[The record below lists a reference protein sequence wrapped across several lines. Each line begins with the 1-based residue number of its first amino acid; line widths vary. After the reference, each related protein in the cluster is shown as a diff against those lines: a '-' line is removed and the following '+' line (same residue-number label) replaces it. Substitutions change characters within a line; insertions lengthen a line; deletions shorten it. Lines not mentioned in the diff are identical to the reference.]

1 MIGALPAR
9 FRRSRVLVVGCGD
22 VGQRA
27 LSTLR
32 RGAQV
37 LALVRSE
44 ASAAACRARGVRPLR
59 GDLADGHSLHR
70 LAGVATEVIY
80 LAPPVQAVADGSHD
94 QGMRHWIQAMRR
106 RLGPSRVVY
115 VSTSGVYGD
124 RAGAWVDE
132 RDLPQ
137 PRTLRAQRRVDAE
150 RQLRAAWPA
159 TVVLRAPGIYALDR
173 ADGGPRRRLEA
184 GAPVLCPEEDVYTN
198 HIHAD
203 DLARAC
209 HLARRQRARGLT
221 FNVNDDSQWTVG
233 EYWAVAAAALGY
245 PPPPQVTWAQA
256 QAQLSP
262 MVLSFWSESRRL
274 RNARMKR
281 VLGLQL
287 RYPTAQ
293 EGLAQA

>member
-1 MIGALPAR
+1 MMGGALPAR
-9 FRRSRVLVVGCGD
+9 FRRARVLVVGCGD

-27 LSTLR
+27 LSALK

-37 LALVRSE
+37 MALVRSD
-44 ASAAACRARGVRPLR
+44 ASAAACRALGVRPLR
-59 GDLADGHSLHR
+59 GDLADGRSLQR
-70 LAGVATEVIY
+70 LAGLATDVIY
-80 LAPPVQAVADGSHD
+80 LAPPVHADAPHD
-94 QGMRHWIQAMRR
+94 QGMRRWIQAMRHR
-106 RLGPSRVVY
+106 SAPNRVVY

-124 RAGAWVDE
+124 RRGAWVDE

-137 PRTLRAQRRVDAE
+137 PGTLRAQRRVDAE
-150 RQLRAAWPA
+150 RQVRVAWPA
-159 TVVLRAPGIYALDR
+159 TVILRAPGIYALDR

-184 GAPVLCPEEDVYTN
+184 GLPVLRPEEDVYTN
-198 HIHAD
+198 HIHAE

-209 HLARRQRARGLT
+209 HLARRQRARGLS

-233 EYWAVAAAALGY
+233 EYWAVVAECLAY
-245 PPPPQVTWAQA
+245 PAPAQVSWAQA

-262 MVLSFWSESRRL
+262 MVLSFWAESRRL

-287 RYPTAQ
+287 RYPTAR
-293 EGLAQA
+293 EGLTQA